1 MSQKKVTLVYSLK
14 NTFVLKDSL
23 LLKEMGYEVLLM
35 QSAPF
40 SDLARFFWNRIRELI
55 LGFYYTIKSEV
66 VFSWF
71 NDYHSTALIF
81 WAKCFNKPRVLIV
94 GGYDAVSSKKLDYG
108 IFLKNKFR
116 KSLARWNYKNASEIW
131 VVHKSLSAGCISAEN
146 QDGTQSG
153 ILNFMPNLNTPIRE
167 VPTAYDDT
175 FWQSEGDKMTNTILT
190 VANIADKRTYE
201 RKGIPLFVKLAEA
214 LPNYKFTI
222 AGIQA
227 KPREFGSL
235 PKNIRL
241 LGTLDREELKREYSK
256 HQFYFQGSQVEGL
269 PNVLCEAM
277 LCECIPL
284 GNGVF
289 GIPDAIGATGYV
301 FDRTKGLASAIEYVE
316 QIKNRV
322 DLGKKARERI
332 KKQYPISRRAQAFE
346 NLLNLTEDEN

>member
-23 LLKEMGYEVLLM
+23 LLKQMGYEVLLI
-35 QSAPF
+35 QSAPH

-55 LGFYYTIKSEV
+55 LGFYYIIKSEV
-66 VFSWF
+66 VYSWF
-71 NDYHSTALIF
+71 NDYHSTAAIF
-81 WAKCFNKPRVLIV
+81 WA
-94 GGYDAVSSKKLDYG
+94 
-108 IFLKNKFR
+108 IFLKNNLR

-131 VVHKSLSAGCISAEN
+131 VVHKSLSEGCTSATN
-146 QDGTQSG
+146 QDKTQSG
-153 ILNFMPNLNTPIRE
+153 ILNFMPDLKTPIRE

-175 FWQSEGDKMTNTILT
+175 FWQREGNKTSNSILT

-214 LPNYKFTI
+214 LPNYNFTI
-222 AGIQA
+222 AGIQT
-227 KPREFGSL
+227 KSKGFESL

-241 LGTLDREELKREYSK
+241 LGTLDREGLKKEYSR

-284 GNGVF
+284 GNSVF
-289 GIPDAIGATGYV
+289 GIPDAIGATGHI
-301 FDRTKGLASAIEYVE
+301 FEGAKALASVIEFVE
-316 QIKNRV
+316 RIKNTTE
-322 DLGKKARERI
+322 LGEKARERI
-332 KKQYPISRRAQAFE
+332 KNHYPISRRVEAFE
-346 NLLNLTEDEN
+346 KPLNLTEDEN